1 MKLLK
6 LSMLINYFAIAKN
19 SKRAIF
25 IINVGIFL
33 SIFALTAASV
43 SIYIENKVSTLE
55 FRHLEKS
62 KYKTDMEKISQEAIL
77 YKNQLRQQIN
87 SEDTYEQNI
96 EFLRLN
102 NFGKAI
108 TSPND
113 LQAIPLYFTIRD
125 EDFINEFEPLMTFFV
140 KMGEGMLSEMELEDI
155 ESVANRAQE
164 ALVLISKLNVTE
176 LESIIYDRSYNDLG
190 DEIIEQLKNESRLKF
205 LRDQGKFEQ
214 EYDYLKTF
222 YYDIEKLFTSV
233 MRMVS
238 QAIIIND
245 LELKEI
251 NEEIINLSNK
261 EKNIILAAFFLQLF
275 IFIIIQF
282 FEISSVNLTLKK
294 RKFK

>member
-55 FRHLEKS
+55 FRHLEGS
-62 KYKTDMEKISQEAIL
+62 KYKTDMEKISQVVIL

-125 EDFINEFEPLMTFFV
+125 VDFINEFAPLMTYFV
-140 KMGEGMLSEMELEDI
+140 KMGEGMLSEKELEDI
-155 ESVANRAQE
+155 ESVANRVQE
-164 ALVLISKLNVTE
+164 VLASISKLNVTE
-176 LESIIYDRSYNDLG
+176 LESIIYDRSYNDLR